1 MIEYSY
7 RFRQKP
13 FESRSIGLLIALPQ
27 SVIAARLALYLI
39 GPLVHLH
46 PSILIHLL
54 LDLAIPRIWA
64 DC

>member
-7 RFRQKP
+7 RLRQEP
-13 FESRSIGLLIALPQ
+13 FESRSIGLFVALPQ

-46 PSILIHLL
+46 PPILVHLL
-54 LDLAIPRIWA
+54 LDLTIPRIRA